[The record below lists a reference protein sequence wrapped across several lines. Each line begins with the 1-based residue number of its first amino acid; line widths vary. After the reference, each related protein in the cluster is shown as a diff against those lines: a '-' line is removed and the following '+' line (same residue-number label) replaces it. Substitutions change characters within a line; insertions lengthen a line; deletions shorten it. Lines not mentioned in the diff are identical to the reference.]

1 VVVVVEVRSNAS
13 PENGCRYCIMNY
25 FNGLTVDDIITVFS
39 DFWVVNIPLLEINV
53 NIVIAYRLRSIVV
66 VGSRLRTRS
75 LPFWKTEL
83 FWLDDNFRHF
93 SKARLVDD

>member
-1 VVVVVEVRSNAS
+1 MLVLEVRSNAS

-25 FNGLTVDDIITVFS
+25 FNGLTIDDIIAVFS
-39 DFWVVNIPLLEINV
+39 DGWVVDVPLFEINV

-66 VGSRLRTRS
+66 VGIRRRARS
-75 LPFWKTEL
+75 LPFWKKEL